1 MPKLTLLTATR
12 RLGGR
17 VKAESLRRFTRV
29 TFPAHWQRGAP
40 HPACC
45 HQGMCPVSCC
55 ALWLEAA
62 VSLRMRPWCAAC
74 GASHRHSSQPLRP
87 QLLIL
92 VTSALS
98 EWLCG
103 VPGWGVWDLVLP
115 MSDRGVRLGL
125 QEGTR
130 ALPLAGC
137 PAGAGPRPRA
147 EAGVQAPW
155 VAGESR
161 QACRQAAS
169 AVRAAVRGRI
179 WDMEHLSALQ
189 RTVQEALLWWCHQGA
204 SISLSRVA
212 QLKPKAELPLAKHVK
227 FV

>member
-1 MPKLTLLTATR
+1 M
-12 RLGGR
+12 
-17 VKAESLRRFTRV
+17 
-29 TFPAHWQRGAP
+29 
-40 HPACC
+40 
-45 HQGMCPVSCC
+45 SCC

-62 VSLRMRPWCAAC
+62 VSLSMRPWCAAC

-87 QLLIL
+87 RLLIL

-98 EWLCG
+98 ERLCG
-103 VPGWGVWDLVLP
+103 VPGWGTWVLVLP

-137 PAGAGPRPRA
+137 PVGAGPRPRA

-155 VAGESR
+155 VAGESQ
-161 QACRQAAS
+161 QACRQAALE
-169 AVRAAVRGRI
+169 VRAAVRGGIR
-179 WDMEHLSALQ
+179 DTEHLSALQ

-204 SISLSRVA
+204 SICLSRVA
-212 QLKPKAELPLAKHVK
+212 QLKPKAELPLAKRVK